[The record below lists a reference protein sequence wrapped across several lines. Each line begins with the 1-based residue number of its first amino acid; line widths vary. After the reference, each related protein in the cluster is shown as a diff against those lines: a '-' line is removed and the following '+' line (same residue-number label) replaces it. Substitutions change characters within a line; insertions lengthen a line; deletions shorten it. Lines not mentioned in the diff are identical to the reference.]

1 MASDVFEKA
10 YLPGT
15 GDTLITK
22 EVLPGRGT
30 PLHSGVL
37 TPANIP
43 NVDISG
49 TQFLVAGDCVRAIP
63 YKISIN
69 HLSHEKEFLMLYW
82 MQLIYLVTS
91 TVIF

>member
-1 MASDVFEKA
+1 MVKCLYNILVEALTRTDVQNA
-10 YLPGT
+10 MLDWVVNSYLPGT

-22 EVLPGRGT
+22 GVLPGRGT

-63 YKISIN
+63 LLNVHTFI
-69 HLSHEKEFLMLYW
+69 
-82 MQLIYLVTS
+82 T
-91 TVIF
+91 